1 MAPSPWETPP
11 CNLIF
16 FAGQATRPGLP
27 FYFFTRHGAE
37 TMHDPIQPQ
46 EVSAEFDNFDSGVA
60 TMEKETQP
68 TEANEWTGPRCEKCE
83 APLKSDVVTICRK
96 CGWYA
101 SLGTFV
107 EVDPN
112 WETEDETDSAVAP
125 TTKKSHLRV
134 WLELMPKWSWV
145 IIGTA
150 LGVIVESVV
159 VRLITPAGSSIRTI
173 WSLTQLFGG
182 VLVFI
187 SCHIFNFMVLAAED
201 ADFGV
206 MDLLLKPLKL
216 WIRAVR
222 ELPKRLWVSNTAAS
236 SIVAALMSVLVIGG
250 IPYERFWDWG
260 FDAPVKQE
268 LMAAVMDR
276 AKQLED
282 RNGADSL
289 EEAIGDFAGTADG
302 LTATPEK
309 PRQKADCVILGYQ
322 LDKDGRLSA
331 LVLGTTHVG
340 RLVHAGTVDLQMSS
354 RERSELLRVLSSI
367 RTSRPLIPIESDRT
381 IWIKPQFTC
390 RVTYTQKDRGKL
402 SEMKFDKLLGTI
414 QMGK

>member
-1 MAPSPWETPP
+1 
-11 CNLIF
+11 
-16 FAGQATRPGLP
+16 
-27 FYFFTRHGAE
+27 
-37 TMHDPIQPQ
+37 MHDPIQPQ
-46 EVSAEFDNFDSGVA
+46 DDSTEFDNFDLGVA
-60 TMEKETQP
+60 TIEQETP
-68 TEANEWTGPRCEKCE
+68 STEASESNGPYCEKCE

-112 WETEDETDSAVAP
+112 WETEDETASAVAP
-125 TTKKSHLRV
+125 APQKSHLRV

-150 LGVIVESVV
+150 CGVIVESVV
-159 VRLITPAGSSIRTI
+159 VRLVTPAGSSIRTI

-236 SIVAALMSVLVIGG
+236 SIVAALMAVLVIGG

-260 FDAPVKQE
+260 FDAPAKQE

-276 AKQLED
+276 AKQVAANE
-282 RNGADSL
+282 ADSL
-289 EEAIGDFAGTADG
+289 EDAIGDFAGTADALKG
-302 LTATPEK
+302 TPEK

-322 LDKDGRLSA
+322 LDKDDRLSA
-331 LVLGTTHVG
+331 LVLGTTHLG

-354 RERSELLRVLSSI
+354 RERSELLRVLSSM
-367 RTSRPLIPIESDRT
+367 RTSQPLIPIESDRT
-381 IWIKPQFTC
+381 FWVTPKFTC

-414 QMGK
+414 QTGK

>member
-1 MAPSPWETPP
+1 M
-11 CNLIF
+11 
-16 FAGQATRPGLP
+16 
-27 FYFFTRHGAE
+27 Y
-37 TMHDPIQPQ
+37 DPVQPQ
-46 EVSAEFDNFDSGVA
+46 EDSAEFDNFDSGVA
-60 TMEKETQP
+60 TMEKDPQP
-68 TEANEWTGPRCEKCE
+68 AEASEWTGPRCEKCE

-96 CGWYA
+96 CGWYP

-112 WETEDETDSAVAP
+112 CETEDETDSAVPRAP
-125 TTKKSHLRV
+125 KKSHLRV
-134 WLELMPKWSWV
+134 WLDLMPKWSWV

-159 VRLITPAGSSIRTI
+159 ARLVTPAGSSIRTI

-222 ELPKRLWVSNTAAS
+222 ELPKRLWVSNTAANG
-236 SIVAALMSVLVIGG
+236 IVAAAMAVLVIGG

-276 AKQLED
+276 AKQVAANE
-282 RNGADSL
+282 ADSL
-289 EEAIGDFAGTADG
+289 EDAIGDFAGTADG
-302 LTATPEK
+302 LTEIPEK
-309 PRQKADCVILGYQ
+309 PRQKADCVILGYK

-331 LVLGTTHVG
+331 LVLGTTHLG

-354 RERSELLRVLSSI
+354 RERSELLQMLSSI
-367 RTSRPLIPIESDRT
+367 RTSKPLISVESDRT
-381 IWIKPQFTC
+381 FWVKPQYTC

-402 SEMKFDKLLGTI
+402 SEMEFDKLLGSI
-414 QMGK
+414 QVK

>member
-1 MAPSPWETPP
+1 
-11 CNLIF
+11 
-16 FAGQATRPGLP
+16 
-27 FYFFTRHGAE
+27 
-37 TMHDPIQPQ
+37 MHNPIQPQ
-46 EVSAEFDNFDSGVA
+46 DDSAELDNFDSGVA

-68 TEANEWTGPRCEKCE
+68 AEANEWTGPHCEKCE

-112 WETEDETDSAVAP
+112 WETEDETASEVAP
-125 TTKKSHLRV
+125 APQKSHLRV
-134 WLELMPKWSWV
+134 WIELMPKWSWV

-159 VRLITPAGSSIRTI
+159 VRLVTPAGSSIRTI
-173 WSLTQLFGG
+173 WSLSQLFGG

-236 SIVAALMSVLVIGG
+236 SIVAALMAVLVIGG

-276 AKQLED
+276 AKQVAANE
-282 RNGADSL
+282 ADSL

-302 LTATPEK
+302 LIAPEK

-322 LDKDGRLSA
+322 LDKDDRLSS
-331 LVLGTTHVG
+331 LVLGTTHLG
-340 RLVHAGTVDLQMSS
+340 RLVHAGTVDLEMSS
-354 RERSELLRVLSSI
+354 RERSELLRMLSSI
-367 RTSRPLIPIESDRT
+367 RTSKPLLPIESDRT
-381 IWIKPQFTC
+381 YWVKPQYTC

-402 SEMKFDKLLGTI
+402 SEIEFDKLLGTI